1 MVERLVI
8 LGGGFTGCAV
18 ARLAIAAGLEVA
30 ATTRSEARAGALRS
44 IGASAL
50 LLDLLDAG
58 GARTLASSIDPS
70 VRVLVTFPPDG
81 ETDRALA
88 PIAASARA
96 IAYVSST
103 GVYGQAR
110 GRVDESTPVDPGEP
124 RAAARLGAEQVW
136 RQAGAAV
143 VRAPAIYGPGR
154 GLHLRLARGEVRL
167 AEDRGNAISRVH
179 VDDLAAALLALLL
192 RDDRATYVIGDD
204 APSPH
209 AEVVRWLCQTMRL
222 PDPPPTREVDATLRN
237 DRRVD
242 PSRLRA
248 ALGIAPLYPTY
259 REGFAHCLRV
269 DAAVIDAA
277 LRERG
282 VRPEP
287 RPSGV

>member
-103 GVYGQAR
+103 GVYG
-110 GRVDESTPVDPGEP
+110 
-124 RAAARLGAEQVW
+124 
-136 RQAGAAV
+136 QAGAAV